1 MLSHISIIVAHSRN
15 MVIGRGND
23 LIWKIPN
30 DQTRFKNITMDHP
43 VVMGRKT
50 WESIPEKFRPLPGR
64 TNFVITRDGSYQAP
78 GATVCRSL
86 EDALKQAKEA
96 PGSEEIFIVG
106 GGEIYK
112 QALPLADRLYLTVV
126 DKEVEGDTFFPEYK
140 NIFTKKI
147 SEEHKE
153 FEGLKYSYLILEK

>member
-1 MLSHISIIVAHSRN
+1 

-30 DQTRFKNITMDHP
+30 DQLRFKTLTLGHP

-64 TNFVITRDGSYQAP
+64 ANFVITRDGSYQAP
-78 GATVCRSL
+78 GAVVATSL
-86 EDALKQAKEA
+86 EDALKQAREA
-96 PGSEEIFIVG
+96 PGSEKIFIVG

-112 QALPLADRLYLTVV
+112 AALPLADRLYLTVI

-140 NIFTKKI
+140 HLFTKKI
-147 SEEHKE
+147 SEEHHE
-153 FEGLKYSYLILEK
+153 FEGLEYSYLILEK